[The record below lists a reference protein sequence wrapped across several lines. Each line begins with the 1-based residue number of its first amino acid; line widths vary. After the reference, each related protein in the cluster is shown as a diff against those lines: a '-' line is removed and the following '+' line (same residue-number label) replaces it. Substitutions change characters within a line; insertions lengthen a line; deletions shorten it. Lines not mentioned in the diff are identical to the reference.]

1 MVSDLVQLTHLLKQA
16 TYQILNS
23 PLVHVTIWRA
33 CTVTIRSA
41 ILLPLFAHFDSTPN
55 HGISGGIHQAFEIY
69 PSLLC
74 RQLDNCL
81 VRPISY
87 WTFSEMIAE
96 LDQQGADTDY
106 RILEGIPA
114 GASLAGKLFE
124 NKVHKIFR
132 SITEPRRLTI
142 FSLENR
148 SVNFEIEFSSGM
160 KCCSLELPNIFLATG
175 VNVVNEPVND
185 GYLRFSRLSRVFPT
199 FDSFLYQ
206 HGMLRAGHPSLMG
219 LLERCQFKNYYDH
232 NVHTFVFVT
241 MISGSTLF

>member
-16 TYQILNS
+16 TYQILNC
-23 PLVHVTIWRA
+23 PLVHVTLWQA

-55 HGISGGIHQAFEIY
+55 HGISGGIHRAFEIY
-69 PSLLC
+69 PSLLW

-96 LDQQGADTDY
+96 LDQEGADIDY
-106 RILEGIPA
+106 RTLERTPA

-160 KCCSLELPNIFLATG
+160 KCCSLELPK
-175 VNVVNEPVND
+175 V
-185 GYLRFSRLSRVFPT
+185 
-199 FDSFLYQ
+199 
-206 HGMLRAGHPSLMG
+206 
-219 LLERCQFKNYYDH
+219 
-232 NVHTFVFVT
+232 
-241 MISGSTLF
+241 STLSTSMSTMAISDSHACLVCSQHSIPFCINMECYELVTRPLWSFWKGASSRSTTITMSTPLSSLP